1 MNIAPSPK
9 GQGRLLKGANM
20 ATQTF
25 DKSSFEK
32 AISEK
37 GVVLVDFWATW
48 CPPCRAFG
56 PIYEKSS
63 EEHTDFVYGKVDVD
77 DNQDLAAQYSVQA
90 IPTLM
95 IVKDGEVVYKKAGAL
110 NAEQLEAKIKEATK

>member
-1 MNIAPSPK
+1 
-9 GQGRLLKGANM
+9 M

-32 AISEK
+32 AISGK

-63 EEHTDFVYGKVDVD
+63 EEHPDFIFG
-77 DNQDLAAQYSVQA
+77 
-90 IPTLM
+90 
-95 IVKDGEVVYKKAGAL
+95 
-110 NAEQLEAKIKEATK
+110 

>member
-1 MNIAPSPK
+1 
-9 GQGRLLKGANM
+9 M

>member
-1 MNIAPSPK
+1 
-9 GQGRLLKGANM
+9 M
-20 ATQTF
+20 ATHTF

-32 AISEK
+32 AIAEK
-37 GVVLVDFWATW
+37 GVVLVDFWAPW

-56 PIYEKSS
+56 PIYEKAS
-63 EEHTDFVYGKVDVD
+63 EDHPDFIFGKVNVD
-77 DNQDLAAQYSVQA
+77 NHQDLAAQFSVHA

-95 IVKDGEVVYKKAGAL
+95 MVKDGKVVYKEAGAL